1 MNIGFIGLGIMG
13 GAYAKHLLKNKYPCF
28 GIEPDKKNISRF
40 MNLGGV
46 LTTYSEIF
54 DKVDVILSSLPSLEA
69 YQNVLENIKKY
80 KTNNKKIIILDMNT
94 ISIDDKIHFPT
105 HFSMSI

>member
-1 MNIGFIGLGIMG
+1 
-13 GAYAKHLLKNKYPCF
+13 
-28 GIEPDKKNISRF
+28 

-54 DKVDVILSSLPSLEA
+54 DKVDVIISSLPSLEA

-94 ISIDDKIHFPT
+94 ISIDDKIHFQNELQKFEDRCFRHSCEWNRSP
-105 HFSMSI
+105 S